1 MKKFFKKAAFW
12 VASVTVVS
20 GIFSMLISTSKVSAT
35 VPETITV
42 EAKAPIMDRI
52 ADCESGNGT
61 VGSASQMG
69 KDGQVIIHVNAPGN
83 GFDIGYMQIN
93 NSWDA
98 QATKLGFNL
107 YTENGN
113 RAFGAW
119 LYANIG
125 TQPWQS
131 SYHCWAK

>member
-61 VGSASQMG
+61 VGSATQF
-69 KDGQVIIHVNAPGN
+69 KNGQVLISINSN
-83 GFDIGYMQIN
+83 GTYDQGKYQIN
-93 NSWDA
+93 SIHNKEASA
-98 QATKLGFNL
+98 LGFNL
-107 YTENGN
+107 ATEEGN
-113 RAFGAW
+113 TDYAKY
-119 LYANIG
+119 LYANAG
-125 TQPWQS
+125 TSDWAS
-131 SYHCWAK
+131 SQKCWAK